1 MSFFLRLF
9 LVKLITFD
17 LKYFTMSLENKIMEA
32 MKIAMKNKDQST
44 LAALRAVKSELILA
58 KTSGNTSEETSK
70 VEENKLLQKLVK
82 QRKDSAAIFSEQN
95 REDLA
100 QPELDQAAVIST
112 FLLEQ
117 MTEAAVENVV
127 VEVITQ
133 TGASSMKDMGKV
145 MGIVNGKLGGKADG
159 KTISGIVKR
168 ILSN

>member
-58 KTSGNTSEETSK
+58 KTSGNPSEEFSEA
-70 VEENKLLQKLVK
+70 EENKLLQKLVK

-112 FLLEQ
+112 FLPEQ
-117 MTEAAVENVV
+117 MTEAAVEKVV